1 MKKRLMTAMM
11 GSISEIFETMFF
23 LPLEFPEDIKA
34 KERFGSSEKGLLTC
48 MIGFKGPLT
57 GNLFLI
63 IPASLSIQLTADF
76 LGKEIDNLSKDQ
88 IIGTIKEIINMIA
101 GNTFL
106 KYDDNMVFDLGIPEM
121 IGSQS
126 ALTNEPDS
134 DEPVFV
140 DVKTPDEQFVIKI
153 VLRK

>member
-23 LPLEFPEDIKA
+23 LPLEFPEDIRA
-34 KERFGSSEKGLLTC
+34 EERLGSSEKGVLTC
-48 MIGFKGPLT
+48 MIRFKGHLT

-76 LGKEIDNLSKDQ
+76 LGEEIDTLSKDQ

-101 GNTFL
+101 GNAFL

-121 IGSQS
+121 IGSQG
-126 ALTNEPDS
+126 TINEPDS
-134 DEPVFV
+134 DEPIFI

-153 VLRK
+153 ALRK